1 MGNHSLLYSRSLW
14 RWGGEIGGRDRD
26 RVGREREKEREE
38 SKKVGTEEQ
47 RKKEG
52 VREGRTE
59 EKTKGERKKRDKDVN
74 NNRCSESISEQ

>member
-59 EKTKGERKKRDKDVN
+59 EKRDKDVN

>member
-1 MGNHSLLYSRSLW
+1 M
-14 RWGGEIGGRDRD
+14 
-26 RVGREREKEREE
+26 
-38 SKKVGTEEQ
+38 GTEEQ

-52 VREGRTE
+52 VRTE